1 MKALLLKAQLRCSPY
16 LRMAGHVMRIEDSEI
31 IKQLLYGQME
41 SEVNGREK
49 VAKRS
54 ISDKISSE
62 RLVLA
67 SVSVAR
73 LSHLLKSLSF
83 KEACSQATK
92 TCSVRVEN
100 VKRLAQDHRLRKPAV
115 SCVN

>member
-62 RLVLA
+62 RLVT